1 MSSSR
6 FREAL
11 GAVPNGRR
19 GWLEWLG
26 VLAVCAF
33 LSILLIQTGAL
44 RRSDNI
50 IHDAFLGLR
59 SHTPDDRLLIVAID
73 NRSLEAL
80 GRWPWPRE
88 THARLID
95 RLSQAGAAAT
105 GFDVL
110 FTEPA
115 GDDAVL
121 AGALTRSGRTCLP
134 MAVDPSGRDGADW
147 GELRPVSV
155 LEQAAAGVGQ
165 VNLAADDDGI
175 VRRAPVSILA
185 PDRRWDH
192 LVLCTLATAGIETA
206 ATTTAAP
213 SGGHGLAVSSVA
225 IDFPGRQGA
234 FRTLSYVDVLNGEAP
249 ADLLKNRVV
258 LVGMT
263 GDGQGDRYAAA
274 SPRGEPM
281 PGVEIQAALA
291 DTLLSGRVVRTAP
304 QGVVIGVAMAF
315 LGALMLA
322 FLILSPRWGLIVA
335 VGLAAL
341 ALALSAGLFIVGVWL
356 PPLGVL
362 VGLAAACP
370 LWSWRRLAAT
380 SAWLDIELR
389 RFVADAD
396 PAAALPGRAADDVVS
411 RQVAAMR
418 EAVARLRGMNR
429 FISDTLASLPDAA
442 VVADDEGRIIYANP
456 RAAILFSATEAELV
470 GADLSAR
477 LTDLHPDLTIVADA
491 GVEVTLPDG
500 RALRLD
506 SAPLADGTDRRRI
519 VRLADVTLLR
529 AAERQ
534 REEALQLLGHDMR
547 APQTAILTLVEGD
560 HDQDDPRFLGRIADY
575 ARMTLRLAEGYV
587 QLARAEAGPLTRE
600 PLDLREIAIDAI
612 DILWPAS
619 SARQIRIALAD
630 GPEVE
635 LEGDRSLLTRAVM
648 NLLDNAIK
656 HSPSGSTVSVAVE
669 ADAAEARVVITDAG
683 PGLTP
688 EAFDRFLQPF
698 QHGADR
704 SAGAGLG
711 LAFVARVANRHGGAL
726 TLARPAEIPSGAAMV
741 LTVNRD

>member
-1 MSSSR
+1 MSSR

-11 GAVPNGRR
+11 GAAPTGRR

-26 VLAVCAF
+26 VLAVCAV

-44 RRSDNI
+44 RRADNI

-59 SHTPDDRLLIVAID
+59 SHMPDDRLLVVAID

-95 RLSQAGAAAT
+95 RLTEAGVAAT

-110 FTEPA
+110 FTEPG
-115 GDDAVL
+115 GDDAIL
-121 AGALTRSGRTCLP
+121 AAALTRSGRTCLP
-134 MAVDPSGRDGADW
+134 MAVDPAGRDGAAW
-147 GELRPVSV
+147 GALRPVQA
-155 LEQAAAGVGQ
+155 LEKAAAGVGQ

-175 VRRAPVSILA
+175 VRRAPISIRA
-185 PDRRWDH
+185 PGRHWDH
-192 LVLCTLATAGIETA
+192 LVLCTLATAGIEPA
-206 ATTTAAP
+206 ATTAAP
-213 SGGHGLAVSSVA
+213 PSNDPGLTVSSVA

-234 FRTLSYVDVLNGEAP
+234 FRTLSYVDVLNGAAP
-249 ADLLKNRVV
+249 ANLLKNRAV

-263 GDGQGDRYAAA
+263 GDGQGDRYAVAA
-274 SPRGEPM
+274 PRGEPM

-291 DTLLSGRVVRTAP
+291 DTLLSGRVVHTAP
-304 QGVVIGVAMAF
+304 QGVVIGVALAF
-315 LGALMLA
+315 LAALMLA

-341 ALALSAGLFIVGVWL
+341 ALALSAGLFIIGIWL

-380 SAWLDIELR
+380 SAWLDTELR
-389 RFVADAD
+389 RFVADAE
-396 PAAALPGRAADDVVS
+396 PVAGLPGRVSDDVVS

-442 VVADDEGRIIYANP
+442 VVADGEGRIVYANP
-456 RAAILFSATEAELV
+456 RAATLFSATEAELV
-470 GADLSAR
+470 GADLSGR
-477 LTDLHPDLTIVADA
+477 LAGLHPDLVIAAHDGAEVA
-491 GVEVTLPDG
+491 LPDG

-506 SAPLADGTDRRRI
+506 SAPLADGTDARRI
-519 VRLADVTLLR
+519 VRLADVTALR

-547 APQTAILTLVEGD
+547 APQTAILTLVEGG
-560 HDQDDPRFLGRIADY
+560 HDRDDPRFLGRIADY
-575 ARMTLRLAEGYV
+575 ARMTLRLTEGYV

-619 SARQIRIALAD
+619 SARQIRTALAD

-635 LEGDRSLLTRAVM
+635 LDGDRSLLTRAVM

-656 HSPSGSTVSVAVE
+656 HSPSGSTVSITVE
-669 ADAAEARVVITDAG
+669 ADPTVASVVITDAG

-688 EAFDRFLQPF
+688 EAFERFLQPF

-711 LAFVARVANRHGGAL
+711 LAFVARVATRHGGAL
-726 TLARPAEIPSGAAMV
+726 SLGRQTEIPSGAAMV
-741 LTVNRD
+741 LTVSRD

>member
-1 MSSSR
+1 MSSR

-11 GAVPNGRR
+11 GAAPTGRR

-26 VLAVCAF
+26 VLAVCAL

-44 RRSDNI
+44 RRANNI

-59 SHTPDDRLLIVAID
+59 SHTPDDRLLLVAID

-80 GRWPWPRE
+80 GRWPWPRQ

-95 RLSQAGAAAT
+95 RLSQAGVSAT

-110 FTEPA
+110 FTEPG
-115 GDDAVL
+115 GDDALL
-121 AGALTRSGRTCLP
+121 AAALTRSGRTCLP
-134 MAVDPSGRDGADW
+134 MAVDPAGRDGAAW
-147 GELRPVSV
+147 GELRPVPV
-155 LEQAAAGVGQ
+155 LEKAAAGVGQ

-175 VRRAPVSILA
+175 VRRAPLSIQA
-185 PDRRWDH
+185 PGRHWDH
-192 LVLCTLATAGIETA
+192 LVLCTLTAAGIEPA
-206 ATTTAAP
+206 ATTAAP
-213 SGGHGLAVSSVA
+213 PSSDPGLTVSSVA

-234 FRTLSYVDVLNGEAP
+234 FRTLSYVDVLNGAAP

-291 DTLLSGRVVRTAP
+291 DTILSGRVVRTAP
-304 QGVVIGVAMAF
+304 QGVVIGVALAF
-315 LGALMLA
+315 LAVLMLA

-341 ALALSAGLFIVGVWL
+341 ALALSAGLFIIGIWL

-380 SAWLDIELR
+380 SAWLDTELR
-389 RFVADAD
+389 RFVADAE
-396 PAAALPGRAADDVVS
+396 PVAGLPGRVSDDVVS

-442 VVADDEGRIIYANP
+442 VVADGEGRIVYANL
-456 RAAILFSATEAELV
+456 RAATLFSATEAELV
-470 GADLSAR
+470 GADLSER
-477 LTDLHPDLTIVADA
+477 LTDLHPDLAIAGDDGAEVA
-491 GVEVTLPDG
+491 LPDG

-506 SAPLADGTDRRRI
+506 SAPLADGADARRI
-519 VRLADVTLLR
+519 VRLADVTVLR
-529 AAERQ
+529 AVERQ

-547 APQTAILTLVEGD
+547 APQTAILTLVEGG
-560 HDQDDPRFLGRIADY
+560 HDRDDPRFLGRIADY

-587 QLARAEAGPLTRE
+587 QLALAEAGPLTRE

-656 HSPSGSTVSVAVE
+656 HSPSGSTVTVTVE
-669 ADAAEARVVITDAG
+669 TEASEARVVITDAG

-688 EAFDRFLQPF
+688 AQFERFLRPF

-711 LAFVARVANRHGGAL
+711 LAFVARVAARHGGGL
-726 TLARPAEIPSGAAMV
+726 SLGAAAAQAQGAV
-741 LTVNRD
+741 LILDVRAD